1 MLFSLLGRDRMIKLY
16 QFETCPFCIKVRKK
30 LDELN
35 LNYETVEVSRDRAK
49 RTKIKE
55 LSGQIKVPVLEDSDG
70 TVVYDSSRIV
80 EYLEDNY

>member
-1 MLFSLLGRDRMIKLY
+1 MIKLY

>member
-1 MLFSLLGRDRMIKLY
+1 MIKLY

-35 LNYETVEVSRDRAK
+35 LNYETVEVPRDRVK
-49 RTKIKE
+49 RIKIKE